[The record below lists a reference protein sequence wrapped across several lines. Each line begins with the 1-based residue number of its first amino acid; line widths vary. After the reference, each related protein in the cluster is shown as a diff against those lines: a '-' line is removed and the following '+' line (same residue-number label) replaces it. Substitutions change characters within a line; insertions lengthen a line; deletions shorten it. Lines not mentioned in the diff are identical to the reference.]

1 MEVPRYEK
9 LTVGILI
16 KREAG
21 LFGKRGL
28 AIFYD
33 PTQKKEEMQYQ
44 TATEEYTEETLFGKL
59 SRIGGNH
66 KYPNVKP
73 ETAADLYYRT
83 LKVAGIKAEEPS
95 EIPLR
100 LGLEG
105 KKGYI
110 VRFPIEDLK
119 RGRSIFEF
127 LSTIYY
133 DHRHILTSFMK
144 IEKAKKQN
152 ASQSAVV
159 TLGPAVKISHTERFK
174 PIYIGGIESVNSTT
188 VDKSSVILEFYSVN
202 MKQLGACMEQLES
215 EQNLSFVLFEGLS
228 AHQVAYTHSAMW
240 DSKDLPRGYRANFI
254 SRGLCGFHTSNIGE
268 LVAYSL
274 FPAEMDTRL
283 IESLRLLQKISIGPP
298 ELLQDYIG
306 VHRRICE
313 VVDDEIFADI
323 SFRE

>member
-1 MEVPRYEK
+1 MEMPRYDK

-21 LFGKRGL
+21 VFGQRGL

-33 PTQKKEEMQYQ
+33 PTQKKEPMQYQ
-44 TATEEYTEETLFGKL
+44 TASEEYTEETLFGKL
-59 SRIGGNH
+59 SRIGGKH
-66 KYPNVKP
+66 KYPNVDPK
-73 ETAADLYYRT
+73 TAADLYYRT
-83 LKVAGIKAEEPS
+83 LSVAGIKAEEPS

-105 KKGYI
+105 KKGHI
-110 VRFPIEDLK
+110 VRFPIDDLK

-144 IEKAKKQN
+144 IEGAKKQH
-152 ASQSAVV
+152 AGQAAVV
-159 TLGPAVKISHTERFK
+159 TIGPAVRVCHTERFQ
-174 PIYIGGIESVNSTT
+174 PIYIGGIESIDSTT
-188 VDKSSVILEFYSVN
+188 VDKSSVILEFYNVK
-202 MKQLGACMEQLES
+202 KQLLGKCMEKLQS
-215 EQNLSFVLFEGLS
+215 EPGLSCVLFEGLS

-274 FPAEMDTRL
+274 FPVEMETRL
-283 IESLRLLQKISIGPP
+283 IESLHLLQRISIGAP
-298 ELLQDYIG
+298 ELLQDYIA
-306 VHRRICE
+306 VNSRIRE
-313 VVDDEIFADI
+313 VVQDELFADI

>member
-1 MEVPRYEK
+1 MEAPRYDK

-21 LFGKRGL
+21 LFGQRGL

-33 PTQKKEEMQYQ
+33 PTQKKEQTQYQ
-44 TATEEYTEETLFGKL
+44 TTTEEYTEETLFGKL
-59 SRIGGNH
+59 SRIGGKH
-66 KYPNVKP
+66 KYPNVDP

-83 LKVAGIKAEEPS
+83 LSVAGIKAEEPS

-105 KKGYI
+105 KRGYI
-110 VRFPIEDLK
+110 VRFPLEDLK

-133 DHRHILTSFMK
+133 NHRNILTSFMK

-152 ASQSAVV
+152 AEQAAVV
-159 TLGPAVKISHTERFK
+159 TLGPAVRISHTERFQ
-174 PIYIGGIESVNSTT
+174 PIYLGGIESINSTI
-188 VDKSSVILEFYSVN
+188 VDKSSVILEFYKVN
-202 MKQLGACMEQLES
+202 MQILGECMKQLES
-215 EQNLSFVLFEGLS
+215 EPDLSFVLFEGLS

-254 SRGLCGFHTSNIGE
+254 NRGLCGFHTSNIGE

-274 FPAEMDTRL
+274 FPSEVDTRL

-298 ELLQDYIG
+298 ELLKDYIA
-306 VHRRICE
+306 VNRRISE
-313 VVDDEIFADI
+313 VVQDEFFADI